1 MLPARWGTSVVL
13 SLSSR
18 PSTSPPNHHP
28 GDQHIHPN
36 PSLFSPRS
44 PTQPHLLL
52 MPEAKRPR
60 LDDGPEVEGAQA
72 VDLASAPGK
81 DKERAAVEGSS
92 IANIS
97 MGVNDG
103 R

>member
-1 MLPARWGTSVVL
+1 
-13 SLSSR
+13 
-18 PSTSPPNHHP
+18 
-28 GDQHIHPN
+28 
-36 PSLFSPRS
+36 
-44 PTQPHLLL
+44 

-60 LDDGPEVEGAQA
+60 LDDGPEVEGAQV

-103 R
+103 P